1 MESEIYNLKDTVQTG
16 EYIALLYTDSGDPMG
31 TMHGNDL
38 DYLINNLKNVTSET
52 NCTYILLEIID
63 NFLGKTI
70 H

>member
-1 MESEIYNLKDTVQTG
+1 MQEEIKDFKNTAQAG
-16 EYIALLYTDSGDPMG
+16 EYFALLYDRTGDPMG

-38 DYLINNLKNVTSET
+38 DFLINELKNITGET

-63 NFLGKTI
+63 NFVGKTI

>member
-1 MESEIYNLKDTVQTG
+1 MNLEFCDLKYTAQVG
-16 EYIALLYTDSGDPMG
+16 EYIALLYDNTGDPMG

-38 DYLINNLKNVTSET
+38 KYLTNHLKDVISET

-63 NFLGKTI
+63 NFSGKTI

>member
-1 MESEIYNLKDTVQTG
+1 MEAELKEFKNTAQIG

-38 DYLINNLKNVTSET
+38 DYLINHLKNVTSET

-63 NFLGKTI
+63 NYSGKTI